1 MVGVRDDIS
10 FMSREKE
17 SIKKRVKKGIKKA
30 LQDIEREQIDI
41 ILFSGPYLWN

>member
-17 SIKKRVKKGIKKA
+17 SIKKGLKKELKKHFK
-30 LQDIEREQIDI
+30 I
-41 ILFSGPYLWN
+41 